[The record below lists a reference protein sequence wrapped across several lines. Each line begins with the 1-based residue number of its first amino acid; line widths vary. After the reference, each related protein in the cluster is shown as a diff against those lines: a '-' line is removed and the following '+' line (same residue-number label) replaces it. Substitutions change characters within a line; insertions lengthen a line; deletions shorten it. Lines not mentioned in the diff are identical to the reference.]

1 MGNRFDAL
9 QEQMDKRLSAMGND
23 LQELAE
29 RMDRCMVWSCS
40 TTMASRGWVITVLK
54 PWLPDVLSLAGR
66 RWNPPEHAS

>member
-23 LQELAE
+23 LQELAK

-40 TTMASRGWVITVLK
+40 TTMASRGGVNRVEA
-54 PWLPDVLSLAGR
+54 VAAGCAIAR
-66 RWNPPEHAS
+66 R

>member
-1 MGNRFDAL
+1 MGNGFDAL

-23 LQELAE
+23 LQELAK

-40 TTMASRGWVITVLK
+40 TTMASRGLVITVLK
-54 PWLPDVLSLAGR
+54 PWLPDVLSLASR